1 MYSKLK
7 VLLVEG
13 IKNNS
18 FFTLFLRLSGVLFI
32 FLTTFLFTNNYDADV
47 VGQYDFIRSYFLV
60 IGSLIMLSSDQ
71 TILFLIGRY
80 NNASQTIIDVY
91 KKIVFITFVLYVLN
105 NLFFFIFFYFDIF
118 SVNKITESL
127 IMKSNLVLFFY
138 CVYLINIEISR
149 ALEHTFISETFRNI
163 IKYLPLLVGFLYLNT
178 LGISNQIIDFFIYG
192 FIFIAIFSSIIVF
205 LLFKKHNKTYDSH
218 YTKDTFKFIIKY
230 SLPVTLSTVSLYLLS
245 SIDIFFLKYFFGD
258 NYVAYYSVAFKIISF
273 ISVAINAIG
282 LSVATALAYNFK
294 KGDFDTLK
302 QIVNSSAKLIFY
314 FSMTFSI
321 FVLIFSELILTVF
334 GKEYLISQQ
343 TLILLTIGNL
353 FASFA
358 GNTYMYLL
366 MTNKGKIL
374 GKLIFAAVIINIV
387 LNSVLIPSFGLK
399 GAAISSIVSILF
411 WNYLGAY
418 YIYKQDKINILFKLK

>member
-1 MYSKLK
+1 MLRKTK
-7 VLLVEG
+7 ELLAKG

-32 FLTTFLFTNNYDADV
+32 FLTTFLFTNNYESEV

-80 NNASQTIIDVY
+80 NNSSQTIIDVY
-91 KKIVFITFVLYVLN
+91 KKIVFITFILYVLN
-105 NLFFFIFFYFDIF
+105 NLCFRIFFYFDIF
-118 SVNKITESL
+118 SVNEITESL
-127 IMKSNLVLFFY
+127 IVKSNLVLFFY
-138 CVYLINIEISR
+138 CVYLINIEILR
-149 ALEHTFISETFRNI
+149 ALEHTFVSETFRNI
-163 IKYLPLLVGFLYLNT
+163 IKYLPLMVGFLYLNT
-178 LGISNQIIDFFIYG
+178 LGMSNQIIDFFIYG
-192 FIFIAIFSSIIVF
+192 FIFIAIFSSIILF
-205 LLFKKHNKTYDSH
+205 FLFKKHNKIFDSN

-294 KGDFDTLK
+294 QGDLDALK
-302 QIVNSSAKLIFY
+302 QILKSSAKLMFY

-321 FVLIFSELILTVF
+321 LVFIFSKFILTVF
-334 GKEYLISQQ
+334 GKEYLISQE
-343 TLILLTIGNL
+343 TLILLTFGNL
-353 FASFA
+353 VASIS

-374 GKLIFAAVIINIV
+374 GKLIFSAVIINIV
-387 LNSVLIPSFGLK
+387 LNLVLIPSFSLK

>member
-1 MYSKLK
+1 MLRKTK
-7 VLLVEG
+7 ELLARGV
-13 IKNNS
+13 KNNS

-32 FLTTFLFTNNYDADV
+32 FLTTFLFTNNYESEV

-80 NNASQTIIDVY
+80 NNSSQTIIDVY
-91 KKIVFITFVLYVLN
+91 KKIVFITFILYVLN
-105 NLFFFIFFYFDIF
+105 NLFFRIFFYFDIF

-138 CVYLINIEISR
+138 CVYLINIEILR
-149 ALEHTFISETFRNI
+149 ALEHTFVSETFRNI
-163 IKYLPLLVGFLYLNT
+163 IKYLPLMVGFLCLNT
-178 LGISNQIIDFFIYG
+178 SGMSNQIIDFFIYG
-192 FIFIAIFSSIIVF
+192 FIFIAVFSSIILF
-205 LLFKKHNKTYDSH
+205 FLFKKHNKTFDSN

-294 KGDFDTLK
+294 QGDLDALK
-302 QIVNSSAKLIFY
+302 QILKSSAKLMFY

-321 FVLIFSELILTVF
+321 LVVIFSKFILTVF
-334 GKEYLISQQ
+334 GKEYLISQE
-343 TLILLTIGNL
+343 TLILLTLGNL
-353 FASFA
+353 IASIS

-374 GKLIFAAVIINIV
+374 GKLIFSAVIINIV
-387 LNSVLIPSFGLK
+387 LNLVLIPSFSLK

>member
-1 MYSKLK
+1 MLRKTK
-7 VLLVEG
+7 ELLARG

-32 FLTTFLFTNNYDADV
+32 FLTTFLFTNNYESEV

-80 NNASQTIIDVY
+80 NNSSQTIIDVY
-91 KKIVFITFVLYVLN
+91 KKIVFITFILYVLN
-105 NLFFFIFFYFDIF
+105 NLFFRIFFYFDIF
-118 SVNKITESL
+118 SVNEITESL

-138 CVYLINIEISR
+138 CVYLINIEILR
-149 ALEHTFISETFRNI
+149 ALEHTFVSETFRNI
-163 IKYLPLLVGFLYLNT
+163 IKYLPLMVGFLCLNT
-178 LGISNQIIDFFIYG
+178 SGMSNQIIDFFIYG
-192 FIFIAIFSSIIVF
+192 FIFIAVFSSIILF
-205 LLFKKHNKTYDSH
+205 FLFKKHNKTFDSN

-294 KGDFDTLK
+294 QGDLDALK
-302 QIVNSSAKLIFY
+302 LILKSSAKLMFY

-321 FVLIFSELILTVF
+321 LVFIFSKFILTVF
-334 GKEYLISQQ
+334 GKEYLISQE
-343 TLILLTIGNL
+343 TLILLTFGNL
-353 FASFA
+353 VASIS

-374 GKLIFAAVIINIV
+374 GKLIFSAVIINIV
-387 LNSVLIPSFGLK
+387 LNLVLIPSFSLK

>member
-1 MYSKLK
+1 M
-7 VLLVEG
+7 
-13 IKNNS
+13 
-18 FFTLFLRLSGVLFI
+18 
-32 FLTTFLFTNNYDADV
+32 
-47 VGQYDFIRSYFLV
+47 
-60 IGSLIMLSSDQ
+60 
-71 TILFLIGRY
+71 
-80 NNASQTIIDVY
+80 
-91 KKIVFITFVLYVLN
+91 
-105 NLFFFIFFYFDIF
+105 
-118 SVNKITESL
+118 
-127 IMKSNLVLFFY
+127 
-138 CVYLINIEISR
+138 
-149 ALEHTFISETFRNI
+149 
-163 IKYLPLLVGFLYLNT
+163 
-178 LGISNQIIDFFIYG
+178 SNQIIDFFIYG
-192 FIFIAIFSSIIVF
+192 FIFIAVFSFIILF
-205 LLFKKHNKTYDSH
+205 FLFKKHNKTFDSN

-294 KGDFDTLK
+294 QGDLDALK
-302 QIVNSSAKLIFY
+302 KILKSSAKLMFY

-321 FVLIFSELILTVF
+321 LVFIFSKFILTVF
-334 GKEYLISQQ
+334 GKEYLISQE
-343 TLILLTIGNL
+343 TLILLTFGN
-353 FASFA
+353 FVASIS

-374 GKLIFAAVIINIV
+374 GKLIFSAVIINIV
-387 LNSVLIPSFGLK
+387 LNLVLIPSFSLK

>member
-7 VLLVEG
+7 KLLVEG
-13 IKNNS
+13 INNNS

-32 FLTTFLFTNNYDADV
+32 FLTTFLFTNNYEADV

-80 NNASQTIIDVY
+80 NNARQTIIDVY
-91 KKIVFITFVLYVLN
+91 IKILFITFVLYVLN
-105 NLFFFIFFYFDIF
+105 YLIFLIFFYFDF
-118 SVNKITESL
+118 FLVNKITESL

-138 CVYLINIEISR
+138 CIYLINIEILR
-149 ALEHTFISETFRNI
+149 ALEYTFVSETFRNI
-163 IKYLPLLVGFLYLNT
+163 IKYLPLMVGFLCLNT
-178 LGISNQIIDFFIYG
+178 LGKSNEIINFFIYG
-192 FIFIAIFSSIIVF
+192 FIFIAIFSSIILF
-205 LLFKKHNKTYDSH
+205 LLFKKYNKTYDSH
-218 YTKDTFKFIIKY
+218 YKKDNFKFIIKY

-282 LSVATALAYNFK
+282 LSVATALAYNYK
-294 KGDFDTLK
+294 KGDFDALK
-302 QIVNSSAKLIFY
+302 KIVNSSAKLIFY
-314 FSMTFSI
+314 FSMTFSV
-321 FVLIFSELILTVF
+321 FVLIFSELILSVF
-334 GKEYLISQQ
+334 GKEYLISQE
-343 TLILLTIGNL
+343 TLIFLIIGNL
-353 FASFA
+353 VASIS

-366 MTNKGKIL
+366 MTNKGKVL
-374 GKLIFAAVIINIV
+374 GKLIFSAAIINVV
-387 LNSVLIPSFGLK
+387 LNFVLIPSFSLK
-399 GAAISSIVSILF
+399 GAAISSIISILF

-418 YIYKQDKINILFKLK
+418 FIYKQDKINILFKFK

>member
-1 MYSKLK
+1 MLRKTK
-7 VLLVEG
+7 ELLARGV
-13 IKNNS
+13 KNNS

-32 FLTTFLFTNNYDADV
+32 FLTTFLFTNNYESEV

-80 NNASQTIIDVY
+80 NNSSQTIIDVY
-91 KKIVFITFVLYVLN
+91 KKIVFITFILYVLN
-105 NLFFFIFFYFDIF
+105 NLFFRIFFYFDVF

-138 CVYLINIEISR
+138 CVYLINIEILR
-149 ALEHTFISETFRNI
+149 ALEHTFVSETFRNI
-163 IKYLPLLVGFLYLNT
+163 IKYLPLMVGFLCLNT
-178 LGISNQIIDFFIYG
+178 SGMSNQIIDFFIYG
-192 FIFIAIFSSIIVF
+192 FIFIAVFSSIILF
-205 LLFKKHNKTYDSH
+205 FLFKKHNKTFDSN

-294 KGDFDTLK
+294 QGDLDALK
-302 QIVNSSAKLIFY
+302 QILKSSAKLMFY

-321 FVLIFSELILTVF
+321 LVVIFSKFILTVF
-334 GKEYLISQQ
+334 GKEYLISQE
-343 TLILLTIGNL
+343 TLILLTLGNL
-353 FASFA
+353 IASIS

-374 GKLIFAAVIINIV
+374 GKLIFSAVIINIV
-387 LNSVLIPSFGLK
+387 LNLVLIPSFSLK

>member
-1 MYSKLK
+1 MLRKTK
-7 VLLVEG
+7 ELLAKG
-13 IKNNS
+13 INNNS

-32 FLTTFLFTNNYDADV
+32 FLTTFLFTNNYESEV

-80 NNASQTIIDVY
+80 NNSSQTIIDVY
-91 KKIVFITFVLYVLN
+91 KKILFITFILYVLN
-105 NLFFFIFFYFDIF
+105 NLCFRIFFYFDIF

-138 CVYLINIEISR
+138 CVYLINIEILR
-149 ALEHTFISETFRNI
+149 ALEYTFVSETFRNI
-163 IKYLPLLVGFLYLNT
+163 IKYLPLMVGFLCLNT
-178 LGISNQIIDFFIYG
+178 LGMSNQIIDFFIYG
-192 FIFIAIFSSIIVF
+192 FIFIAVFSSIILF
-205 LLFKKHNKTYDSH
+205 FLFKKHNKTFDSN

-282 LSVATALAYNFK
+282 LSVATALAYNYK
-294 KGDFDTLK
+294 KGDFDALK
-302 QIVNSSAKLIFY
+302 KIVNSSAKLIFY
-314 FSMTFSI
+314 FSMTFSV
-321 FVLIFSELILTVF
+321 FVLIFSELILSVF
-334 GKEYLISQQ
+334 GKEYLISQE
-343 TLILLTIGNL
+343 TLIFLIIGNL
-353 FASFA
+353 VASIS

-366 MTNKGKIL
+366 MTNKGKVL
-374 GKLIFAAVIINIV
+374 GKLIFSAAIINVV
-387 LNSVLIPSFGLK
+387 LNFVLIPSFSLK
-399 GAAISSIVSILF
+399 GAAISSIISILF

-418 YIYKQDKINILFKLK
+418 FIYKQDKINILFKFK

>member
-1 MYSKLK
+1 MLRKTK
-7 VLLVEG
+7 ELLARG

-32 FLTTFLFTNNYDADV
+32 FLTTFLFTNNYESEV

-80 NNASQTIIDVY
+80 NNSSQTIIDVY
-91 KKIVFITFVLYVLN
+91 KKIVFITFILYVLN
-105 NLFFFIFFYFDIF
+105 NLFFRIFFYFDFF

-138 CVYLINIEISR
+138 CVYLINIEILR
-149 ALEHTFISETFRNI
+149 ALEHTFVSETFRNI
-163 IKYLPLLVGFLYLNT
+163 IKYLPLMVGFLCLNT
-178 LGISNQIIDFFIYG
+178 SGMSNQIIDFFIYG
-192 FIFIAIFSSIIVF
+192 FIFIAVFSSIILF
-205 LLFKKHNKTYDSH
+205 FLFKKHNKTFDSN

-294 KGDFDTLK
+294 QGDLDALK
-302 QIVNSSAKLIFY
+302 QILKSSAKLMFY

-321 FVLIFSELILTVF
+321 LVVIFSKFILTVF
-334 GKEYLISQQ
+334 GKEYLISQE
-343 TLILLTIGNL
+343 TLILLTLGNL
-353 FASFA
+353 IASIS

-374 GKLIFAAVIINIV
+374 GKLIFSAVIINIV
-387 LNSVLIPSFGLK
+387 LNLVLIPSFSLK